1 MTHRAQDIN
10 PATQDPRK
18 ARPGRSKWR
27 LAAAIALALL
37 LLLLAVLFSPRGDE
51 APPEKE
57 RAAQRVA
64 RPVATT
70 NAGRGGPGQVSARPA
85 SASEPGPSLA
95 ERILAQPPPDDAGL
109 LPRPGSGTNG
119 PVDPSTPTRA
129 IGMEL
134 DAGQLGPVGEKGVY
148 TSLFGVESQGNNFAY
163 VFDRSGSMG
172 EPDSKPLRAAKA
184 ELLRSLE
191 ALGDLQQ
198 FQIIFYNERPV
209 LMQIAAQ
216 PGRLVLATK
225 ENKALAADH
234 LARIT
239 AGGGTG
245 HEEALSA
252 ALRFHP
258 DVLYFLTD
266 ADEPP
271 LNGEQLAR
279 LRRLNDGLTK
289 IHTIEFGR
297 GPKQSAPGN
306 FIEQLAKEN
315 GGEYRYVDVEG
326 LKEDGG
332 S

>member
-1 MTHRAQDIN
+1 MTHLPPDFDAASPDQ
-10 PATQDPRK
+10 RK
-18 ARPGRSKWR
+18 ARPRGIKWR
-27 LAAAIALALL
+27 LAAAIVLAL
-37 LLLLAVLFSPRGDE
+37 LLLLAVLFRPRGDE

-57 RAAQRVA
+57 RAAQPVA

-70 NAGRGGPGQVSARPA
+70 NADGSATAQAPV
-85 SASEPGPSLA
+85 SASEPSPSLA
-95 ERILAQPPPDDAGL
+95 ERILAESPADGVV
-109 LPRPGSGTNG
+109 LPSSPESAAPQRG
-119 PVDPSTPTRA
+119 DPSTPTRA

-216 PGRLVLATK
+216 PGRLVFATK

-258 DVLYFLTD
+258 DVVYFLTD

-271 LNGEQLAR
+271 LDGEQLAR

-297 GPKQSAPGN
+297 GPKRSAPGN

-326 LKEDGG
+326 LNEDGG

>member
-1 MTHRAQDIN
+1 MTDRAQDSIAASEN
-10 PATQDPRK
+10 ERK
-18 ARPGRSKWR
+18 ARPAGRKWR
-27 LAAAIALALL
+27 VAAAIALALL
-37 LLLLAVLFSPRGDE
+37 LLLVVLFIPGRNDQGPATERGT
-51 APPEKE
+51 
-57 RAAQRVA
+57 
-64 RPVATT
+64 RPVAKAVEKRKAAA
-70 NAGRGGPGQVSARPA
+70 NAVSQTAAPA
-85 SASEPGPSLA
+85 DSAPDSGPSLA
-95 ERILAQPPPDDAGL
+95 ERILAEPSPDNAGL
-109 LPRPGSGTNG
+109 VPSPDSGTG
-119 PVDPSTPTRA
+119 RPVDPSTPTRA

-134 DAGQLGPVGEKGVY
+134 DAGQLAPVGEKGVY

-209 LMQIAAQ
+209 LMQLAAQ

-234 LARIT
+234 LAHIS

-271 LNGEQLAR
+271 LTGDQLAR

-297 GPKQSAPGN
+297 GPKESADRN

-326 LKEDGG
+326 IEE
-332 S
+332 